1 VDRAESCAPAQRV
14 SYSVGWAGDRAHL
27 GVEKRMDEV

>member
-1 VDRAESCAPAQRV
+1 VDRAESCAPAQRA